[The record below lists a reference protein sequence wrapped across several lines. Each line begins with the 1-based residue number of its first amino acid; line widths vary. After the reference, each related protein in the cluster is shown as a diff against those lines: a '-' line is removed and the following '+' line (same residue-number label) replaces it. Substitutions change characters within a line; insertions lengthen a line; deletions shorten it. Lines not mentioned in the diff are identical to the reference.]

1 MKEDRVG
8 EGINN
13 INFIIPRARTEPSP
27 ANTKIKVETN
37 SAKAALMASGR
48 VASSAFPNA
57 YLRGIVCLNE
67 GAIDILSFFLPFSST
82 TRSILR
88 NMKMVAVKELNQYC
102 PRKSHNEVEEVLV
115 LIKAISII

>member
-57 YLRGIVCLNE
+57 YLRGIGCLNV
-67 GAIDILSFFLPFSST
+67 GAIDIFSFFLPFSST
-82 TRSILR
+82 TRSSAIYM
-88 NMKMVAVKELNQYC
+88 NMVAVKELNQYC
-102 PRKSHNEVEEVLV
+102 PRKSHNELEEVLV

>member
-8 EGINN
+8 EAGINN
-13 INFIIPRARTEPSP
+13 INFIIPRARIEPSP

-57 YLRGIVCLNE
+57 YLRGIVCLNL
-67 GAIDILSFFLPFSST
+67 GANDIFFFFPSF
-82 TRSILR
+82 
-88 NMKMVAVKELNQYC
+88 
-102 PRKSHNEVEEVLV
+102 
-115 LIKAISII
+115 